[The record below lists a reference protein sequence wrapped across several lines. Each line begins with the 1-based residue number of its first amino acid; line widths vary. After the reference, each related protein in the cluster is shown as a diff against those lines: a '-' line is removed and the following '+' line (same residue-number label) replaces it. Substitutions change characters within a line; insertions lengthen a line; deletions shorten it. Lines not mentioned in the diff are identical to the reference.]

1 MLRNELKTMESV
13 STDRARPRFVIA
25 DDHAIFAEALKVF
38 LERTYP
44 VVGVV
49 ADGRA
54 LIQAALRFTP
64 EVIVVD
70 VGMPVLNGLDAAR
83 RIKEDAPNVKFIF
96 LTMQAD
102 PNLAAAALELGL
114 IGFVLKHAAGSE
126 LLTAIDHVLHGKAYV
141 SRQVRADDWVATR
154 ACARQFTRELSPR
167 QREIVQLYAEGQ
179 SIKEIAGVLNLS
191 EKTVEFHKHHI
202 MEALHLKSNAGLI
215 LYALRHGLI
224 FADPEPSPRCLS
236 RKSKIADS
244 PQTTKLVC

>member
-25 DDHAIFAEALKVF
+25 DDHAIFAEALKIF

>member
-1 MLRNELKTMESV
+1 METV
-13 STDRARPRFVIA
+13 SKDRARPRFLIA
-25 DDHAIFAEALKVF
+25 DDHAIFAEALRAF

-54 LIQAALRFTP
+54 LIEAALRLKP

-114 IGFVLKHAAGSE
+114 IGFVLKHAAGAE
-126 LLTAIDHVLHGKAYV
+126 LLKSIDHVLHGKAYL
-141 SRQVRADDWVATR
+141 SPQVRANDWVATKTR
-154 ACARQFTRELSPR
+154 ARQFTKELTQR
-167 QREIVQLYAEGQ
+167 QREIVQLYAEGRPL
-179 SIKEIAGVLNLS
+179 KEIASLLNLS

-202 MEALHLKSNAGLI
+202 MEAFHLKSNAGLI
-215 LYALRHGLI
+215 LYALKRGLV
-224 FADPEPSPRCLS
+224 FADPEPSHGC
-236 RKSKIADS
+236 
-244 PQTTKLVC
+244 

>member
-1 MLRNELKTMESV
+1 METV
-13 STDRARPRFVIA
+13 SKDRARPRFLIA
-25 DDHAIFAEALKVF
+25 DDHAIFAEALRAF

-54 LIQAALRFTP
+54 LIEAALRLKP

-114 IGFVLKHAAGSE
+114 IGFVLKHAAGAE
-126 LLTAIDHVLHGKAYV
+126 LLKSIDHVLHDKAYL
-141 SRQVRADDWVATR
+141 SPQVRANDWVATKTR
-154 ACARQFTRELSPR
+154 ARQFTKELTQR
-167 QREIVQLYAEGQ
+167 QREIVQLYAEGRPL
-179 SIKEIAGVLNLS
+179 KEIASLLNLS

-202 MEALHLKSNAGLI
+202 MEAFHLKSNAGLI
-215 LYALRHGLI
+215 LYALKRGLV
-224 FADPEPSPRCLS
+224 FANPEPSHGC
-236 RKSKIADS
+236 
-244 PQTTKLVC
+244 

>member
-13 STDRARPRFVIA
+13 STDRARPRLLIA
-25 DDHAIFAEALKVF
+25 DDHAIFAEALKIF
-38 LERTYP
+38 LERTYS

-54 LIQAALRFTP
+54 LIEAALRFRP
-64 EVIVVD
+64 EVAVVD

-83 RIKEDAPNVKFIF
+83 RIKEAAPNVKFIF

-114 IGFVLKHAAGSE
+114 IGFVLKHAAGTE
-126 LLTAIDHVLHGKAYV
+126 LLKAIDYVLHGKAYV

>member
-1 MLRNELKTMESV
+1 MFRNELKLMESV
-13 STDRARPRFVIA
+13 STDRARPRFIIA

-54 LIQAALRFTP
+54 LIEAALRFRP

-83 RIKEDAPNVKFIF
+83 RIKEDAPSVKFIF

-114 IGFVLKHAAGSE
+114 IGFVLKHAAGTE
-126 LLTAIDHVLHGKAYV
+126 LMNAIDHVLHGKAYL
-141 SRQVRADDWVATR
+141 SPQVRANDWVATKTR
-154 ACARQFTRELSPR
+154 ARQFTKELTQR
-167 QREIVQLYAEGQ
+167 QREIVQLYAEGRPL
-179 SIKEIAGVLNLS
+179 KEIASLLNLS

-202 MEALHLKSNAGLI
+202 MEAFHLKSNAGLI
-215 LYALRHGLI
+215 LYALKHGLV
-224 FADPEPSPRCLS
+224 FADPEPSHGC
-236 RKSKIADS
+236 
-244 PQTTKLVC
+244 

>member
-1 MLRNELKTMESV
+1 MESE
-13 STDRARPRFVIA
+13 STDRARPHFVIA

-54 LIQAALRFTP
+54 LIEAALRLKP

-114 IGFVLKHAAGSE
+114 IGFVLKHAAGAE
-126 LLTAIDHVLHGKAYV
+126 LLKSIDHVLHGKAYL
-141 SRQVRADDWVATR
+141 SPQVRANDWVATKTR
-154 ACARQFTRELSPR
+154 ARQFTKELTQR
-167 QREIVQLYAEGQ
+167 QREIVQLYAEGRPL
-179 SIKEIAGVLNLS
+179 KEIASLLNLS

-202 MEALHLKSNAGLI
+202 MEAFHLKSNAGLI
-215 LYALRHGLI
+215 LYALKHGLV
-224 FADPEPSPRCLS
+224 FADPEPSHGC
-236 RKSKIADS
+236 
-244 PQTTKLVC
+244 

>member
-1 MLRNELKTMESV
+1 MFRNELKLMESV
-13 STDRARPRFVIA
+13 STDRARPRFIIA

-54 LIQAALRFTP
+54 LIEAALRFRP

-83 RIKEDAPNVKFIF
+83 RIKEDAPSVKFIF

-114 IGFVLKHAAGSE
+114 IGFVLKHAAGTE
-126 LLTAIDHVLHGKAYV
+126 LMNAIDHVLHGKAYL
-141 SRQVRADDWVATR
+141 SPQVRANDWVATKTR
-154 ACARQFTRELSPR
+154 ARQFTKELTQR
-167 QREIVQLYAEGQ
+167 QREIVQLYAEGRPL
-179 SIKEIAGVLNLS
+179 KEIASLLNLS

-202 MEALHLKSNAGLI
+202 MEAFHLKSNAGLI
-215 LYALRHGLI
+215 LYALKRGLV
-224 FADPEPSPRCLS
+224 FADPEPSHGC
-236 RKSKIADS
+236 
-244 PQTTKLVC
+244 